1 MEQQLQFDRNRRR
14 AEFCPCGKS
23 NRDGKFSPFK
33 GHVSKGHC
41 HSCGQTFLL
50 DLGEKDMFPAKQ
62 NFTPYLAKEK
72 PSFIDY
78 IILKKTLTNYN
89 VNHFVLFLKSVFR
102 SDLVDDAV
110 IKYNIGTSKH
120 WPGSTIFWQLDELS
134 NVRTGKVMLYNQVSG
149 KRVKKPFDHI
159 TWVHALTK
167 IPDFKLSQV
176 LFGSH
181 LVKPSTKV
189 VAIVESEKTAIIASI
204 CFQDFTWLATGSKTG
219 LKVENLTFL
228 KNKKII
234 LYPDANGFEQWTNFA
249 QGNKNDFNFR
259 VSDLLN
265 RSLSDEN
272 KQNGEDIAD
281 FLLTAIPDWLKAS
294 YIINEPLGCTDNSK
308 SESILNV
315 CITKNQKMGLLTST
329 LLLIPES
336 DPTPD
341 TEWQNDLTFISK
353 VEQEIMSD
361 TSYHIDEIK
370 SLIKK
375 HHSALNINFE
385 NIIQQLIANSVIVQN
400 VLNHEYYYKYGGTP
414 F

>member
-1 MEQQLQFDRNRRR
+1 MDQQLQFDRNRRR

-50 DLGEKDMFPAKQ
+50 DLGEKEMFPIKQ

-78 IILKKTLTNYN
+78 TIFKKTLTSYHVNY
-89 VNHFVLFLKSVFR
+89 FVLFLKSVFR

-134 NVRTGKVMLYNQVSG
+134 NVRTGKVMLYDQVTG

-176 LFGSH
+176 FFGSH

-204 CFQDFTWLATGSKTG
+204 CFQDFTWLASGSKNG
-219 LKVENLTFL
+219 LKVENLTIL

-249 QGNKNDFNFR
+249 QRNKNDFNFR

-272 KQNGEDIAD
+272 KQDGEDIAD
-281 FLLTAIPDWLKAS
+281 FLLTAIPVLLKAS
-294 YIINEPLGCTDNSK
+294 YILNEPSGCNDYSK
-308 SESILNV
+308 YETRLNDF
-315 CITKNQKMGLLTST
+315 ISKNQKMSLITST
-329 LLLIPES
+329 LSLVPES
-336 DPTPD
+336 DPSPD
-341 TEWQNDLTFISK
+341 IEWQNDFTFIRK
-353 VEQEIMSD
+353 VKQEIIAE
-361 TSYHIDEIK
+361 TAYHKDEIK
-370 SLIKK
+370 VLIKK
-375 HHSALNINFE
+375 HHSALTINFE
-385 NIIQQLIANSVIVQN
+385 NIIQELVDKNVIVRN
-400 VLNHEYYYKYGGTP
+400 ILNKDYYYQYGSTP

>member
-14 AEFCPCGKS
+14 AEYCPCGKS
-23 NRDGKFSPFK
+23 NKDGKFSPFK
-33 GHVSKGHC
+33 GYVSKGHC

-50 DLGEKDMFPAKQ
+50 DLGEKDMFPVKQ
-62 NFTPYLAKEK
+62 NFKPYLTKEK

-78 IILKKTLTNYN
+78 TIFKKTLTSYN
-89 VNHFVLFLKSVFR
+89 VNYFVLFLKSVFR

-120 WPGSTIFWQLDELS
+120 WSGSTIFWQLDELS
-134 NVRTGKVMLYNQVSG
+134 NVRTGKVMLYDQVSG

-249 QGNKNDFNFR
+249 QRNKNDFNFR

-294 YIINEPLGCTDNSK
+294 YILNEPSGCNDYSK
-308 SESILNV
+308 SETRLNDF
-315 CITKNQKMGLLTST
+315 ISKNQKMSLITSI
-329 LLLIPES
+329 LSLVPES
-336 DPTPD
+336 DPSSD
-341 TEWQNDLTFISK
+341 TEWQNDFTFIRK
-353 VEQEIMSD
+353 VEQEIVPE
-361 TSYHIDEIK
+361 TTYHIDEIK
-370 SLIKK
+370 VLIKK
-375 HHSALNINFE
+375 HYSAFNINFE
-385 NIIQQLIANSVIVQN
+385 NIINELVDKNVIVRN
-400 VLNHEYYYKYGGTP
+400 TLNKDYYYRYDSTP